1 MAAILLMVFTLAGLS
16 TVAQTISGKIIDA
29 ETDEPLIGATIRI
42 EGTSQGTATD
52 LDGGFSF
59 EAPTGEHTL
68 IVSFVGYIK
77 KEIPVEVQQGS
88 NNLGIIKMQSDAI
101 GLQEIKVVANYA
113 KDRQTPVS
121 ISTIEPQDIEA
132 KISSK
137 QFPELLNSTPSVYAT
152 KGSGGYGDGRINIR
166 GFDSDNIGV
175 LINGVPVNDMEN
187 GQVYWS
193 NWAGLSDVTRTM
205 QVQRGLGA
213 SNLAISSV
221 GGTINIITKSTDAKK
236 GGSVYVATGNDG
248 YAKRSFTVSTGLMDN
263 NWAVTLSGAKTT
275 GEGYVTATNFEAYS
289 YFLNVSKKIS
299 DRHMLSL
306 TAFGAPQW
314 HNQRGSYH
322 MVDDYYNEKGEFIK
336 YENDFRDSKQGP
348 RLNTHYG
355 IRNGEIYNSGY
366 AYNEYHKPQ
375 ISLNHNWQ
383 IDNDTRLSTALY
395 ASFSNGG
402 GRRVSGR
409 DNKSRWL
416 EFDFPTG
423 EPYEE
428 TKLTAEGLLDYNAVI
443 EENKDSENGSEVVM
457 SMANNYHDW
466 YGILSSFNTE
476 INDFKITAGIDGRY
490 YKGYHFTEITDLLGG
505 GYFKDN
511 SKVSRAAEQPLYEGD
526 KINYYN
532 TGEVLWEG
540 LFAQAEYLQGAW
552 SAFVTASISNTSYRR
567 VDYFN
572 YFSDDVMQ
580 EAYDVY
586 SLTEDD
592 TTYSEEYNTW
602 QSLEQEKLDELDQS
616 ELTNDQMKELYQ
628 NNEAKFSEMDHTYQ
642 TTDWQNFFAYS
653 LKGGVNY
660 NFTERINA
668 FVNGGYFTRAPFFR
682 YVFLNYQ
689 NDINEGV
696 KHEKA
701 TSAEI
706 GGSYKSKS
714 VKIDITL
721 YHTQWIDKAV
731 TRTVGNNL
739 TANLTGLNAAHS
751 GIEFEGRFKPTKN
764 LDINAM
770 ASFGDWKWAD
780 NLQAAIFDD
789 EQNLVDSAFVYAK
802 DIRVGNTAQTRYSL
816 SASYDPF
823 DNFSVGATYNH
834 YADLYADFDVE
845 NRTSKASE
853 GVNPWKMPDY
863 GVLDI
868 RLRYNFTLGDFDAT
882 LVGNVDNLLDTKYI
896 SDAMNGVNNDI
907 NTSPVYYGYGRT
919 WRASLKLNF

>member
-1 MAAILLMVFTLAGLS
+1 MLLFVLLLAGFS
-16 TVAQTISGKIIDA
+16 TVAQTVSGTIIDG
-29 ETDEPLIGATIRI
+29 ETEEPLIGATIRV
-42 EGTSQGTATD
+42 EGTSTGTATD
-52 LDGGFSF
+52 LDGGFTF
-59 EAPTGEHTL
+59 EAPTGEQTL
-68 IVSFVGYIK
+68 IVSYVGYIK
-77 KEIPVEVQQGS
+77 QEIPVDIQSGS
-88 NNLGIIKMQSDAI
+88 NDLGTIALQSNAI
-101 GLQEIKVVANYA
+101 GLQEIKIVSNYA
-113 KDRQTPVS
+113 RDRETPVS
-121 ISTIEPQDIEA
+121 ISTIEPQEIEA

-137 QFPELLNSTPSVYAT
+137 EFPELLNSTPSVYAT
-152 KGSGGYGDGRINIR
+152 KGSGGYGDGRINMR

-187 GQVYWS
+187 GAVYWS

-221 GGTINIITKSTDAKK
+221 GGTINIITKSTDAQR
-236 GGSVYVATGNDG
+236 GGSVFLSTGNNA
-248 YAKRSFTVSTGLMDN
+248 YTKRGFTVSTGLMDN
-263 NWAVTLSGAKTT
+263 NWAVTLSGNKTT
-275 GEGYVTATNFEAYS
+275 GNGYVKATNFEAYS
-289 YFLNVSKKIS
+289 YFINVSKKIN
-299 DRHMLSL
+299 DNHMLSL

-322 MVDDYYNEKGEFIK
+322 MVDDYYNEKGEFV
-336 YENDFRDSKQGP
+336 EFQNDFRDSKHGV
-348 RLNTHYG
+348 RLNSHYG

-375 ISLNHNWQ
+375 ISLNHNWK
-383 IDNDTRLSTALY
+383 IAKDTRLSTALY

-402 GRRVSGR
+402 GRRVDGR
-409 DNKSRWL
+409 NQNDRWL
-416 EFDFPTG
+416 EFDYPTG
-423 EPYEE
+423 EPYAE
-428 TKLTAEGLLDYNAVI
+428 TKLTPEGLLDYDAVI
-443 EENKDSENGSEVVM
+443 QENKDSEKGSQAVI

-466 YGILSSFNTE
+466 YGILSSFNTK
-476 INDFKITAGIDGRY
+476 INDFKITAGVDGRY

-505 GYFKDN
+505 GYFIDE
-511 SKVSRAAEQPLYEGD
+511 SKVSRDPAEPLYEGD
-526 KINYYN
+526 KISYYN
-532 TGEVLWEG
+532 TGEVLWGG
-540 LFAQAEYLQGAW
+540 LFTQAEYIQGAW
-552 SAFVTASISNTSYRR
+552 SAFVTASLSNTSYRR

-572 YFSDDVMQ
+572 YFEDDIMQ
-580 EAYDVY
+580 EAYDIH

-592 TTYSEEYNTW
+592 TTYTEEYNQW
-602 QSLEQEKLDELDQS
+602 QSLKEEKLDELGES
-616 ELTNDQMKELYQ
+616 ELTNEQIKELYT
-628 NNEAKFSEMDHTYQ
+628 NNKSYFEDVPHTYQ

-660 NFTERINA
+660 NLNERMNV

-682 YVFLNYQ
+682 YVFLNYM

-706 GGSYKSKS
+706 GGSYKSKT

-739 TANLTGLNAAHS
+739 TANLTGLNAIHN
-751 GIEFEGRFKPTKN
+751 GIEFEGRFRPTKK

-770 ASFGDWKWAD
+770 ASFGDWKWSD
-780 NLQAAIFDD
+780 NIQAAIFDD
-789 EQNLVDSAFVYAK
+789 DQNLVDSAFVYAK
-802 DIRVGNTAQTRYSL
+802 DIQVGNTAQTRYSL
-816 SASYDPF
+816 SASYEPF
-823 DNFSVGATYNH
+823 EDFTVGATYNH
-834 YADLYADFDVE
+834 YADLFADFDIE
-845 NRTSKASE
+845 NRTRPADA
-853 GVNPWKMPDY
+853 GVDPWKMPDY

-868 RLRYNFTLGDFDAT
+868 RLRYHFDLGGFGAT
-882 LVGNVDNLLDTKYI
+882 LIGNVDNLLDTKYI
-896 SDAMNGVNNDI
+896 SDAMDGANHNI